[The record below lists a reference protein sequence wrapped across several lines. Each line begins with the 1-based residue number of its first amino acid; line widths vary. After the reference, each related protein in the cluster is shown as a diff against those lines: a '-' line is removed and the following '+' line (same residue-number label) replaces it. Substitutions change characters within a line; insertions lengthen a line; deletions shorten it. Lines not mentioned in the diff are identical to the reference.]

1 MVKPSSLQAFAHRPA
16 LVRSK
21 CGFENRIKNTFFI
34 RSVSAYREL
43 LIAAVLV
50 VTIVQ
55 HRTSVLDKTACVC
68 SKTSRVEHTKSV
80 HNRPNPA
87 VFVRTAQGLSS
98 NQNEVAINSKSG
110 LWRTA
115 LFQETLNYWSTM
127 LEVSWEIKRTST
139 DNHKFRET
147 MCILDCFS
155 WETWC
160 GQRKIVG
167 AYQLAMR
174 GNARGCRFCSTG
186 RQTYKVCKEIRFTY
200 RACCSPVHNYL
211 VVTGMGP
218 FKCYQTLFPWKFD
231 PTHPLVMLMLNR
243 TPS

>member
-55 HRTSVLDKTACVC
+55 QRTSVLDKTACVC

-115 LFQETLNYWSTM
+115 L
-127 LEVSWEIKRTST
+127 LECSCT
-139 DNHKFRET
+139 D
-147 MCILDCFS
+147 S
-155 WETWC
+155 P
-160 GQRKIVG
+160 GQD
-167 AYQLAMR
+167 A
-174 GNARGCRFCSTG
+174 
-186 RQTYKVCKEIRFTY
+186 
-200 RACCSPVHNYL
+200 SPSQV
-211 VVTGMGP
+211 
-218 FKCYQTLFPWKFD
+218 
-231 PTHPLVMLMLNR
+231 
-243 TPS
+243 PSQQCWYSFAAEYTEANWG

>member
-1 MVKPSSLQAFAHRPA
+1 MSFLIEAMVKPSRLQAFAHRPA

-68 SKTSRVEHTKSV
+68 SQTSRVEHMKSV
-80 HNRPNPA
+80 HNRTKPA
-87 VFVRTAQGLSS
+87 VFVRTALGLSS

-115 LFQETLNYWSTM
+115 LFTALQVHAANNPLKYIKSST
-127 LEVSWEIKRTST
+127 V
-139 DNHKFRET
+139 F
-147 MCILDCFS
+147 
-155 WETWC
+155 
-160 GQRKIVG
+160 
-167 AYQLAMR
+167 
-174 GNARGCRFCSTG
+174 
-186 RQTYKVCKEIRFTY
+186 
-200 RACCSPVHNYL
+200 
-211 VVTGMGP
+211 
-218 FKCYQTLFPWKFD
+218 
-231 PTHPLVMLMLNR
+231 
-243 TPS
+243 

>member
-1 MVKPSSLQAFAHRPA
+1 MPSSLHAFAHRPA

-50 VTIVQ
+50 VTIVH

-80 HNRPNPA
+80 HNRPKPA
-87 VFVRTAQGLSS
+87 VFVRTALGLSS

-115 LFQETLNYWSTM
+115 LLGHWVTTK
-127 LEVSWEIKRTST
+127 IG
-139 DNHKFRET
+139 H
-147 MCILDCFS
+147 
-155 WETWC
+155 
-160 GQRKIVG
+160 IVG
-167 AYQLAMR
+167 IMVPDIHAQFHNQPLIMR
-174 GNARGCRFCSTG
+174 
-186 RQTYKVCKEIRFTY
+186 
-200 RACCSPVHNYL
+200 RAIWRHFFGHTDSL
-211 VVTGMGP
+211 
-218 FKCYQTLFPWKFD
+218 
-231 PTHPLVMLMLNR
+231 TH
-243 TPS
+243 S